1 MSFLAVLAVLAAEGL
16 VVGAFA
22 RLALPGKDPLT
33 LLQTMGVGLAGS
45 SSPGSSSTPVSGSEA
60 TPSLLVALVFAVGIL
75 YVIRRR
81 RGGGLTSPDAQ
92 AAEERRR
99 RGY

>member
-1 MSFLAVLAVLAAEGL
+1 
-16 VVGAFA
+16 
-22 RLALPGKDPLT
+22 
-33 LLQTMGVGLAGS
+33 MGVGLAGS
-45 SSPGSSSTPVSGSEA
+45 FLAGLVVYAVSGSDA
-60 TPSLLVALVFAVGIL
+60 MPSLLVALVFSVGIL